1 MEKNILL
8 LLIIISSQVIIHLM
22 QRYHKKV
29 SQWIWFKWKDKNI
42 SNKRKNKNISNKDK
56 IKIIA
61 SLFIGQSCF
70 NDDGSQTDLIYQS
83 I

>member
-8 LLIIISSQVIIHLM
+8 LLIITSSQVIIHLM
-22 QRYHKKV
+22 QWYHKKV
-29 SQWIWFKWKDKNI
+29 SQWVWFKWKDKNI

-70 NDDGSQTDLIYQS
+70 NDDGSQTYLIYQS